1 MQKKI
6 DTVEVSFAAILQAR
20 FLLDGTS
27 LARNIDEWI
36 ESKIS
41 SNNSKLLKQ
50 LIAGFDKYSNHS
62 KKSDIIKFQIDNLDK
77 NFILLFL
84 SSINQLDRG
93 FKLLSDRSIKIYSKD
108 SFVDAGYIEL
118 TPKNIDY
125 FDVVPKKIKVNKT
138 LLECRSFYKA
148 GYIEKIAR
156 FKTAIQ
162 NIRIQIDSYP
172 IFLLTSDF
180 GFNAKTHYDTFLID
194 PISKRETLFNTLNF
208 SNINKTQ
215 LSLTPKSAEAV
226 LQLSAAHENNHWLVI
241 RHSSD
246 KKFFLFKIPDLID
259 TNSSYN
265 LWSDRHDSPSPFFN
279 YENRIAYTD
288 IDSVSLDIDLSIEC
302 SKLFNWF
309 LPNNLRDIVRCSAI
323 LTH

>member
-1 MQKKI
+1 MRKKI
-6 DTVEVSFAAILQAR
+6 DTVEISFAAMLQAR

-27 LARNIDEWI
+27 LASNIDEWI
-36 ESKIS
+36 ELKIS
-41 SNNSKLLKQ
+41 SNKSKLLKK
-50 LIAGFDKYSNHS
+50 LISGLEKYSNHV

-108 SFVDAGYIEL
+108 SFVDAGYLEL
-118 TPKNIDY
+118 TSKNMGY
-125 FDVVPKKIKVNKT
+125 FDVVANKIEENKT

-148 GYIEKIAR
+148 NYIEKIASY
-156 FKTAIQ
+156 KTAIQ
-162 NIRIQIDSYP
+162 NIRVQIDSYP

-180 GFNAKTHYDTFLID
+180 SFDAQNRYDTYLID
-194 PISKRETLFNTLNF
+194 PISKRETLFNTFNL
-208 SNINKTQ
+208 SNISQTQ

-226 LQLSAAHENNHWLVI
+226 LQLSAAHENGHWLVI

-259 TNSSYN
+259 TNNFYK
-265 LWSDRHDSPSPFFN
+265 LWSNQYDSSSPFFK
-279 YENRIAYTD
+279 YENRINYTD

>member
-1 MQKKI
+1 MQKKT
-6 DTVEVSFAAILQAR
+6 DTVQVSFAAILQAR
-20 FLLDGTS
+20 FLLNGTS
-27 LARNIDEWI
+27 LASNIDEWI

-50 LIAGFDKYSNHS
+50 LIAGFEKYSNHS
-62 KKSDIIKFQIDNLDK
+62 RKSDIIKFQIDNLDK

-108 SFVDAGYIEL
+108 SFVDAGYLEL
-118 TPKNIDY
+118 TPNYIDY
-125 FDVVPKKIKVNKT
+125 FDVVPKKIKENKT
-138 LLECRSFYKA
+138 LLECRSFYKTD
-148 GYIEKIAR
+148 YIEKIAR
-156 FKTAIQ
+156 FKTVIQ

-180 GFNAKTHYDTFLID
+180 GFNAQNHYDAYLID
-194 PISKRETLFNTLNF
+194 PISKRETLFNTFNF
-208 SNINKTQ
+208 SNISQTQ
-215 LSLTPKSAEAV
+215 LSLIPKSAEAV
-226 LQLSAAHENNHWLVI
+226 LQLSAAHVNSHWLFI

-259 TNSSYN
+259 TNNSYK
-265 LWSDRHDSPSPFFN
+265 LWSDRHDSPSPFFK